1 MTRLTRLSLFDAIV
15 SIDEAEEITRETHE
29 IHERTEFQAEIAKK
43 AIERELRLILDS
55 AGKAA
60 GVNPLLN
67 AVGLVAHYP
76 KISFDSISCRIR
88 KEQNAKQTK
97 GCLTGKSQFVAIYL
111 LDSLTRFVERRLAY
125 FSMTPIT
132 KLLIAVSPF

>member
-1 MTRLTRLSLFDAIV
+1 MTRLSLFDAIV
-15 SIDEAEEITRETHE
+15 SIDEAEESNHET
-29 IHERTEFQAEIAKK
+29 HERTEFQAEIAKE
-43 AIERELRLILDS
+43 AIERELSLILDS

-76 KISFDSISCRIR
+76 RISFDSISCRIR

-111 LDSLTRFVERRLAY
+111 LDSLTRFVARQLAY